1 MSRKYETTEAPAGE
15 MTADERRRRNH
26 PVLDVERTVERT
38 YRDLLVFGDCG
49 ATISELHAE
58 GFCRFT
64 SAARRAAL
72 KALISSGHAE
82 PAEVVR
88 TFAATPTLRSLTRHV
103 TIYRLTAAGIKRA
116 ESGLTDND
124 RERVAARR
132 RHHANHTTPKGA

>member
-1 MSRKYETTEAPAGE
+1 MSRMYETTEATAGE

-72 KALISSGHAE
+72 EALISFGHVV
-82 PAEVVR
+82 PVEVTR
-88 TFAATPTLRSLTRHV
+88 TFAATSTHRRVTRHV
-103 TIYRLTAAGIKRA
+103 TIYRLTATGTRQA
-116 ESGLTDND
+116 ETNLND
-124 RERVAARR
+124 HDRDRLAARR
-132 RHHANHTTPKGA
+132 QHHANSATLKGA